1 MNEPHSCCFQ
11 CHTFLGLRSLWTRG
25 TSGSSQECVNS
36 LGWFVGVCNSAN
48 QHVMS
53 QTLSLQSTY
62 MARAKQ
68 EKRKIKPKS
77 QGKAIFKQIWKP
89 IWDVIQGALPTKKHL
104 CIYVYIYMY
113 MPSRSPS
120 HREFTIGKNSL
131 NKKNI
136 VSSIQAILAAGI
148 LARWGPPV
156 MFVTL

>member
-1 MNEPHSCCFQ
+1 
-11 CHTFLGLRSLWTRG
+11 
-25 TSGSSQECVNS
+25 
-36 LGWFVGVCNSAN
+36 
-48 QHVMS
+48 MS

-104 CIYVYIYMY
+104 CICIYIYMY